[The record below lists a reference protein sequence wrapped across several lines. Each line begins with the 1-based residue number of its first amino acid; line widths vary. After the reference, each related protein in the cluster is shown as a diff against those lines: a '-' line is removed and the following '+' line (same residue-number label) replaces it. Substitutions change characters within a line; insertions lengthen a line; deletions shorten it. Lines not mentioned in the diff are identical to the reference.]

1 MTQKSISFNEFG
13 IVTVRRNNYIINFW
27 YMTKNE
33 AIDRIENSHI
43 SKKVYN
49 NENKN
54 DYIL

>member
-43 SKKVYN
+43 SKKVDN

-54 DYIL
+54 DYLL